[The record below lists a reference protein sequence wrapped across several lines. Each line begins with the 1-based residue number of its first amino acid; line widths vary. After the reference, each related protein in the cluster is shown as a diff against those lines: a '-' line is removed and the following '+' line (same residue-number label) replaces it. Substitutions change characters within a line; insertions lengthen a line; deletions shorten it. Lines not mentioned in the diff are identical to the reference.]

1 LLKNLDYEQQQISY
15 KDTRPVTRLFRNL
28 LAPVVLGATLITSQE
43 AFATDYTPIILVG
56 LLALGVVTIFFAGVV
71 SLFGVGASSSF
82 GLALL
87 IMGVTLFGF
96 WLYPQI
102 KDLVTS
108 PTQAPTPN
116 RGAILDSNEPIT

>member
-1 LLKNLDYEQQQISY
+1 M
-15 KDTRPVTRLFRNL
+15 TRLFRNL

-56 LLALGVVTIFFAGVV
+56 LLALGVITIFFAGVV
-71 SLFGVGASSSF
+71 SLFGVGATSSF

-87 IMGVTLFGF
+87 IMGATLFGF

-102 KDLVTS
+102 KDLLTS

-116 RGAILDSNEPIT
+116 RGAMLDSNEPIT